1 MALKNIALFTLE
13 RRDFAG
19 SLQLKNSSQEAP
31 IDGPAFSAYEQA
43 KKQFNQSAS
52 KRFGFFDPDAETQTL
67 PALIKNFEQQQFN
80 FLSFSHKLVQSLE
93 QQLSHSD
100 TPIDCTVLV
109 AYESI
114 LEQHFVSV
122 FLLPFKDVLQMDG
135 ELNIHTSKALEANK
149 VQFGLRVHVEAFIE
163 NETPKYLTQIL
174 SKGAKDLSDGFE
186 LFSNFRE
193 GIDISGQTKEFLQLV
208 ENYSSQLE
216 EDKAK
221 NFKAQVVDF
230 CVEKDKVGE
239 PVNINW
245 LSEQTNE
252 EQPKAFADYINENS
266 ENNLQEVHTDRS
278 SLKRYM
284 RYFGRDN
291 SLSISFN
298 AERFGK
304 DIEYS
309 PAEGS
314 LTIKQLPKSLK
325 IQLSGHFDKTGE

>member
-19 SLQLKNSSQEAP
+19 SLRLKNSTQEAP
-31 IDGPAFSAYEQA
+31 IDGPAYSAYEQA

-52 KRFGFFDPDAETQTL
+52 KRFGFFDPEAETQTL

-80 FLSFSHKLVQSLE
+80 FLSFGQKLAQSLE

-100 TPIDCTVLV
+100 TPIDCTILV

-122 FLLPFKDVLQMDG
+122 FLLPFKDVLQVDG
-135 ELNIHTSKALEANK
+135 ELNIQPSKILEANK

-163 NETPKYLTQIL
+163 DDNPKYLTQIL

-193 GIDISGQTKEFLQLV
+193 GIDVSAQTKEFLQLV
-208 ENYSSQLE
+208 ETYSESLE
-216 EDKAK
+216 DDKAK
-221 NFKAQVVDF
+221 DFKTQVVDF
-230 CVEKDKVGE
+230 CVEKDKIGE
-239 PVNINW
+239 PVNVSV
-245 LSEQTNE
+245 LSEQANE
-252 EQPKAFADYINENS
+252 EQPKAFADFIKENS
-266 ENNLQEVHTDRS
+266 ENKLKEVHTDRS

-309 PAEGS
+309 PTEGS

-325 IQLSGHFDKTGE
+325 VQLSGHFDKTGE